1 MFQKDVEMYHQFS
14 QKNHAKLSTN
24 KKKSKYVKFQ
34 YIIMT
39 LVLLI
44 VLLSVSV
51 AVMWI
56 KVQAK
61 FDQVYEELR
70 VVSSIKE
77 DVEYIEQLQH
87 FLNKQMNE
95 QKPAALSQ
103 VKPEETTETQKLSPE
118 IPYLAFNI
126 DEVTK
131 AVESATD
138 LQPEENTTYSNFTYF
153 VTPQPGNWFDSKRMC
168 EENGGNLISDSL
180 KSKRGLKSEVLEAI
194 KANNDKHLWVGIN
207 KNNYQKQW
215 QLLDGTSGEDW
226 VLSWHPGEPND
237 AMYNGENCAH
247 VITTTSQMNDASC
260 YETFISWNYDSR
272 YEAYYYGL
280 CEKALPLD

>member
-1 MFQKDVEMYHQFS
+1 MFQRDVEMYHQFS
-14 QKNHAKLSTN
+14 EKNNA
-24 KKKSKYVKFQ
+24 KKKSKRFNFQ
-34 YIIMT
+34 YTILT

-44 VLLSVSV
+44 ILLSVSV
-51 AVMWI
+51 AVLWI
-56 KVQAK
+56 RVQAK

-77 DVEYIEQLQH
+77 DVEYIEQLQY
-87 FLNKQMNE
+87 FLNKQVKE

-103 VKPEETTETQKLSPE
+103 V
-118 IPYLAFNI
+118 
-126 DEVTK
+126 
-131 AVESATD
+131 
-138 LQPEENTTYSNFTYF
+138 QPEEIPENQEGIPKVSYLALETDAVTEVAEVATDIQLAENTTNSNLRYF
-153 VTPQPGNWFDSKRMC
+153 VTPSPGNWFDSKRMC
-168 EENGGNLISDSL
+168 EEKGGNLISDSL
-180 KSKRGLKSEVLEAI
+180 KSENGLKSEVLEAI

-207 KNNYQKQW
+207 KNNYQNQW

-272 YEAYYYGL
+272 YRAYYYGL
-280 CEKALPLD
+280 CEKALPLE

>member
-14 QKNHAKLSTN
+14 QKNDAKLSTN

-95 QKPAALSQ
+95 QKPAALSKYSYKYIS
-103 VKPEETTETQKLSPE
+103 VK
-118 IPYLAFNI
+118 
-126 DEVTK
+126 
-131 AVESATD
+131 
-138 LQPEENTTYSNFTYF
+138 
-153 VTPQPGNWFDSKRMC
+153 
-168 EENGGNLISDSL
+168 
-180 KSKRGLKSEVLEAI
+180 
-194 KANNDKHLWVGIN
+194 
-207 KNNYQKQW
+207 KQFS
-215 QLLDGTSGEDW
+215 T
-226 VLSWHPGEPND
+226 
-237 AMYNGENCAH
+237 
-247 VITTTSQMNDASC
+247 
-260 YETFISWNYDSR
+260 
-272 YEAYYYGL
+272 
-280 CEKALPLD
+280 